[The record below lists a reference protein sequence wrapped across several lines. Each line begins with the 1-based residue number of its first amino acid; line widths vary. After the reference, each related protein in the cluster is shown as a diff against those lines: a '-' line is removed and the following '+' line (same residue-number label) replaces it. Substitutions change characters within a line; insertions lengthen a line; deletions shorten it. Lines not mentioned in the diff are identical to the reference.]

1 MKATNR
7 PLTRAAT
14 APPPLT
20 TTSPLPLPLRRL
32 STRKAVAAAP
42 FAAGLPM
49 NLSMDGL
56 RTIPNSHPRSAAP
69 VNAGAGPRLLL
80 PSMTMDS
87 PAPLAGPLVP
97 GQGADDVAIARRAAR
112 TYHAGPQLIMPYLYL
127 GGEGNVVDGQLRAL
141 EITHVLNVA
150 REVSGPLP
158 AGIAFRHC
166 MWDHDEPDLARYF
179 AECFAFIDEA
189 RFAQRGVLVHCQMGV
204 SRSASLVIAYVM
216 RTMAMGFN
224 PTYEYVRLRAPCIS
238 PNLSL
243 IAQLAEYGERLV
255 SGAGCLV
262 AVPPPP
268 PELSLLMPDA
278 TLPELTADESSAA
291 GSENSSPMESLDD
304 GSTVADKTAAEV
316 DLLNMPIK
324 QLLALP
330 PSTMPATA
338 GGSVSTIRQAPQR
351 LHVVAHR
358 HFLVP

>member
-7 PLTRAAT
+7 PLTRAST

-20 TTSPLPLPLRRL
+20 TSPLSLPLRRL
-32 STRKAVAAAP
+32 STRKATAAP

-56 RTIPNSHPRSAAP
+56 RTIPNNAHPRSAAL
-69 VNAGAGPRLLL
+69 VNAGARPRL

-87 PAPLAGPLVP
+87 LAPLAGPLVP
-97 GQGADDVAIARRAAR
+97 GQGAEDVAMARRAAR
-112 TYHAGPQLIMPYLYL
+112 TYRLGPQLIMPYLYL
-127 GGEGNVVDGQLRAL
+127 GGAGNVADEQLRAL

-158 AGIAFRHC
+158 AGIASRHC
-166 MWDHDEPDLARYF
+166 MWDHDEPDLERYF
-179 AECFAFIDEA
+179 AECFAFIDQA

-216 RTMAMGFN
+216 RTMAMGFT
-224 PTYEYVRLRAPCIS
+224 PAYEYVRLRAPCIS

-255 SGAGCLV
+255 GAGCF
-262 AVPPPP
+262 VPPPP
-268 PELSLLMPDA
+268 PELLLLMPDA

-304 GSTVADKTAAEV
+304 GSAVTDKTAAEV

-324 QLLALP
+324 QLLVLP
-330 PSTMPATA
+330 PVPAT
-338 GGSVSTIRQAPQR
+338 GGGGGVGTVRQTPQR